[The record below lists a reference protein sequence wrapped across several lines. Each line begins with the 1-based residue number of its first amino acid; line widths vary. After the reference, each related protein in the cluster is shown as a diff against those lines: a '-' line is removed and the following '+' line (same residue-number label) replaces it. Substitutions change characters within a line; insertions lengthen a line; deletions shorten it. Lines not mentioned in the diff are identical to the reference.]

1 MTSGV
6 VALALRMLKVAALMG
21 WLAACATAAQ
31 REFEAIKVN
40 TGAASQQLEACVGTV
55 YNDPAVAPL
64 RRHLPL
70 NVNDATVE
78 QLADSSLATNEEISA
93 ILSAYPR
100 YRGCQKQYLSQIA
113 STIPSVV
120 PIYIVSYNKTQD
132 EVVNLFK
139 RQVSWGEFLERVRH
153 INAEEGAQ
161 VSAEAQRLLGSLK
174 QSHEAELARRQAAA
188 EAAAFIGAMS
198 RPVMTNCNSVGPF
211 TNCMSQ

>member
-1 MTSGV
+1 MATDRLRRTREPDHGLGGESMTSGV

-113 STIPSVV
+113 STIPS
-120 PIYIVSYNKTQD
+120 
-132 EVVNLFK
+132 
-139 RQVSWGEFLERVRH
+139 
-153 INAEEGAQ
+153 
-161 VSAEAQRLLGSLK
+161 
-174 QSHEAELARRQAAA
+174 
-188 EAAAFIGAMS
+188 
-198 RPVMTNCNSVGPF
+198 
-211 TNCMSQ
+211 